1 MKHSVHTKL
10 QLTVVMYF
18 KTFYCGQKNA
28 TPLNHPML
36 MMFHKV
42 SLFS

>member
-1 MKHSVHTKL
+1 MKHTVHTKL

-18 KTFYCGQKNA
+18 KTFHCKQKNV
-28 TPLNHPML
+28 TYLNTVML
-36 MMFHKV
+36 MTFHKV

>member
-1 MKHSVHTKL
+1 MKHTVHTKL

-18 KTFYCGQKNA
+18 KTFHCKQKNV
-28 TPLNHPML
+28 TYLNHPML

-42 SLFS
+42 SLHS